1 MGNYLLSVD
10 NGGTY
15 IKAALFDSEGRCVGV
30 ARQRNQVI
38 SLHPGW
44 TEYDQDALWRINSQ
58 CMAKVISQTGINPE
72 EIACVGIAG
81 QGCGCYM
88 LDEAGK
94 SIRNAISSS
103 DERANDQVQRW
114 LRDGTS
120 QRMYERIYRY
130 PSAGHLNAILSWLKE
145 NEPENYQKIAHL
157 FAMKDL
163 LVYRLTGNII
173 SSYGC
178 QSASC
183 LMDLRSGTFERE
195 IAEAFGIGEMADK
208 FGPLKWD
215 LEKVGTVTSAAAKLT
230 GLAAGT
236 PVCAGLHDVV
246 ASALA
251 MGITDSQ
258 LCFMILG
265 THGINGYLSPV
276 PILNGSIL
284 YNEMFAFP
292 GMYLIEEGYP
302 SSAATLEWV
311 LQAIYG
317 DGAEDA
323 GEMYARVNAMVDS
336 LSPCQAV
343 PLFLPFLRGQRDNPK
358 ARGAWIGLCPEH
370 TQAHLLRA
378 VYEGVTFSHML
389 QAEHL
394 FVNRERPPRIR
405 IAGGATGSKVWMQMF
420 ADALQIPVEVLPREE
435 MGAKGAAIAAAVA
448 AGIYSDLPCAVRAM
462 ACEGT
467 ILAPRPEY
475 AKIYQ
480 QKYQRFKKAVKTM
493 DALWDEA

>member
-1 MGNYLLSVD
+1 
-10 NGGTY
+10 
-15 IKAALFDSEGRCVGV
+15 
-30 ARQRNQVI
+30 
-38 SLHPGW
+38 
-44 TEYDQDALWRINSQ
+44 
-58 CMAKVISQTGINPE
+58 
-72 EIACVGIAG
+72 
-81 QGCGCYM
+81 
-88 LDEAGK
+88 
-94 SIRNAISSS
+94 
-103 DERANDQVQRW
+103 
-114 LRDGTS
+114 
-120 QRMYERIYRY
+120 
-130 PSAGHLNAILSWLKE
+130 
-145 NEPENYQKIAHL
+145 
-157 FAMKDL
+157 
-163 LVYRLTGNII
+163 
-173 SSYGC
+173 
-178 QSASC
+178 
-183 LMDLRSGTFERE
+183 
-195 IAEAFGIGEMADK
+195 
-208 FGPLKWD
+208 
-215 LEKVGTVTSAAAKLT
+215 
-230 GLAAGT
+230 
-236 PVCAGLHDVV
+236 
-246 ASALA
+246 
-251 MGITDSQ
+251 
-258 LCFMILG
+258 MILG
-265 THGINGYLSPV
+265 THGIIGYLSPV

-323 GEMYARVNAMVDS
+323 GEMYARVNEMVDS
-336 LSPCQAV
+336 ISPCQAV

-394 FVNRERPPRIR
+394 FVNRERPPKIR

-448 AGIYSDLPCAVRAM
+448 AGIYSDLSCAVRAM
-462 ACEGT
+462 ACEGK